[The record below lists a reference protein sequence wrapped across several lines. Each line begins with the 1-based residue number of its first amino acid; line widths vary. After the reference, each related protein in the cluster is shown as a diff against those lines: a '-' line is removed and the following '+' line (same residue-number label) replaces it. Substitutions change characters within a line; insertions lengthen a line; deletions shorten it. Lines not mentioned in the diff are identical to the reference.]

1 MGGGGDLEWTQCSLY
16 TLVIICVNEAKCD
29 PFVQQT
35 AWNMCAHALK
45 HAAASDSAGVVFW
58 NDHLLAIFSVSTD
71 ATPKSNS
78 CVFTWRI
85 PRHCHACCWPSC
97 EIRWKW
103 SKWKNNARRKHY
115 APPPDFLFYW
125 PIWLR
130 KLKAVSYREIVPE
143 CGSGSCTVGQNNCT
157 KYKMNTSKKR
167 TRRERKWGTAENTE
181 RGGKMGN
188 FVQSRLHW
196 LAWHCIPAGC

>member
-1 MGGGGDLEWTQCSLY
+1 MKKKKFFYWVGGDLEWTQCSLY

-115 APPPDFLFYW
+115 APPLIFFFIGQFGHANWKRYLIGKSFQNADPGLVQW
-125 PIWLR
+125 GKTTARNTKWTHLR
-130 KLKAVSYREIVPE
+130 KEHDVKENGGQQRTLKGEARWVIL
-143 CGSGSCTVGQNNCT
+143 CNQGCTD
-157 KYKMNTSKKR
+157 
-167 TRRERKWGTAENTE
+167 
-181 RGGKMGN
+181 
-188 FVQSRLHW
+188 
-196 LAWHCIPAGC
+196 